1 LERKWALCTYKQNNP
16 VRCPATEQP
25 IQFAVNRLFG
35 LFKSSLTI
43 RGLHVQFRVADKRF
57 AESRSE
63 YKAPDDP
70 GFIRERHNDYHIRR
84 KLELWRGRHPLQGST
99 PRPGD
104 IKVRSNDYLC
114 LAGHPHIIESEIA
127 ALRAGGHGDAVSRV
141 WIHHERD
148 VIREFEQ
155 RVAALMQAEDAVVCS
170 SGYTANVGLLQSFA
184 AKGRPV
190 FLDMKAHISL
200 HEGVVSAG
208 ATPVPFRHNDP
219 ASLERMLAQYG
230 PGLVAVDALYS
241 TDGDLAPLKDFVEI
255 CERYGA
261 ALVVD
266 ETHSFGAQG
275 PNGAGLVV
283 AAGLAERVHFR
294 TVGLSKAVASRGGI
308 VACSRRNAEYFRYE
322 SLPAIFSTSVMQHEV
337 AGFAA
342 VLDVFE
348 TEGWR
353 RRTLHANHAY
363 LKAGL
368 DKLGYNVEAS
378 KTQII
383 ALEAGDIRQT
393 TALRDALESRGV
405 FGAIFF
411 PPATPEKRCLIRF
424 TVNCGLA
431 RRDLDRILEVCA
443 DIREEV
449 GMAEWRSTRRKA
461 ANAARNAGEQPAL
474 DVCVASGARHDWQ
487 LDDERRSDIGRGLTR
502 DRAAATFHNHPAE

>member
-1 LERKWALCTYKQNNP
+1 MTW
-16 VRCPATEQP
+16 
-25 IQFAVNRLFG
+25 G
-35 LFKSSLTI
+35 LQ
-43 RGLHVQFRVADKRF
+43 VQFRVADKLFVDAKREF
-57 AESRSE
+57 VS
-63 YKAPDDP
+63 PDDP
-70 GFIRERHNDYHIRR
+70 AFIRERVNDYYVRR
-84 KLELWRGRHPLQGST
+84 KMELWQGRHPLQGRT

-127 ALRAGGHGDAVSRV
+127 ALRTGGHGDAVSRV

-148 VIREFEQ
+148 IIREFEQ
-155 RVAALMQAEDAVVCS
+155 RVAALMKAEDAVLCS
-170 SGYTANVGLLQSFA
+170 SGYTANVGLVQSFA
-184 AKGRPV
+184 TRGAPV

-208 ATPVPFRHNDP
+208 AKPVLFRHNDP
-219 ASLERMLAQYG
+219 ASLDRMLATHG

-241 TDGDLAPLKDFVEI
+241 TDGDLAPLKDLVEI

-261 ALVVD
+261 ALIVD

-275 PNGAGLVV
+275 PNGAGIVA
-283 AAGLAERVHFR
+283 AAGLTERVHFR
-294 TVGLSKAVASRGGI
+294 TIGLSKAVASRGGI
-308 VACSRRNAEYFRYE
+308 IACSRRNAEYFRYE

-337 AGFAA
+337 AGYDA

-348 TEGWR
+348 TESWR
-353 RRTLHANHAY
+353 RDALHANHAY

-393 TALRDALESRGV
+393 TTLRDALESRGV

-411 PPATPEKRCLIRF
+411 PPATPDKRCLIRF
-424 TVNCGLA
+424 TLNCGLS
-431 RRDLDRILEVCA
+431 RSELDRIVEVCGE
-443 DIREEV
+443 IRDEV

-461 ANAARNAGEQPAL
+461 ADAAKTAENKAPTAEPSTLGSRQIVG
-474 DVCVASGARHDWQ
+474 DIRHDWQ
-487 LDDERRSDIGRGLTR
+487 LDDERGSGMGFRLTG
-502 DRAAATFHNHPAE
+502 DRTAAALDDHPAE

>member
-1 LERKWALCTYKQNNP
+1 M
-16 VRCPATEQP
+16 
-25 IQFAVNRLFG
+25 
-35 LFKSSLTI
+35 
-43 RGLHVQFRVADKRF
+43 QFRVADKRF
-57 AESRSE
+57 VAPKSE
-63 YKAPDDP
+63 FPAPREP
-70 GFIRERHNDYHIRR
+70 GFIRERLHDYYVRR
-84 KLELWRGRHPLQGST
+84 KIELWRGRHPLQGRT

-114 LAGHPHIIESEIA
+114 LAGHPHVIESEIA

-148 VIREFEQ
+148 IIREFEQ
-155 RVAALMQAEDAVVCS
+155 RVATLMRAEDAVLCS

-184 AKGRPV
+184 TRGAPV
-190 FLDMKAHISL
+190 YLDMKAHISL

-208 ATPVPFRHNDP
+208 AKPILFRHNDP
-219 ASLERMLAQYG
+219 ESLARMLATHG

-241 TDGDLAPLKDFVEI
+241 TDGDLAPLKDFIEV

-261 ALVVD
+261 ALIVD

-275 PNGAGLVV
+275 PHGAGLVV

-294 TVGLSKAVASRGGI
+294 TIGLSKAVASRGGVI
-308 VACSRRNAEYFRYE
+308 ACSRRNAEYFRYE

-337 AGFAA
+337 AGFDA
-342 VLDVFE
+342 VLDIFE

-353 RRTLHANHAY
+353 QDALHANHTY

-368 DKLGYNVEAS
+368 DKLGYNVQAS

-383 ALEAGDIRQT
+383 ALEAGDICQT
-393 TALRDALESRGV
+393 TLLRDALESRGV

-424 TVNCGLA
+424 TLNCGLS
-431 RRDLDRILEVCA
+431 RRDLDRIIEVCS

-449 GMAEWRSTRRKA
+449 GMAEWRATRRKA
-461 ANAARNAGEQPAL
+461 AGSAKEPAL
-474 DVCVASGARHDWQ
+474 ADRRVSTGVRHDWKIY
-487 LDDERRSDIGRGLTR
+487 DEGGSGVGLGLAG
-502 DRAAATFHNHPAE
+502 DRAAAAFNNHPAE